1 MTKNLSPEE
10 YLTDCLLC
18 DGIDYRNQEQKNLG
32 KAAKYIASGL
42 VEDILDYSIKR

>member
-18 DGIDYRNQEQKNLG
+18 DGLEFRSPKEIKLAD
-32 KAAKYIASGL
+32 ATKYISSNL
-42 VEDILDYSIKR
+42 IEDILDYSIGK